1 MLKRTQLFRFAWW
14 ALLALGL
21 AASHGLAQ
29 SPLQLKVGDVTFTPG
44 GFLDFTSLYR
54 TTAVGS
60 GIGTNFAAIPFNN
73 ATAGRMSE
81 FRESAQNSRLT
92 LKVSAAP
99 GGLQLYTYLETDFLG
114 NQPANV
120 AVSSNSDTL
129 RLRVFFLDLRRGN
142 WEIAAGQDWSLL
154 TPGKLG
160 LSPMPSDVAYGQ
172 TVETNYQLGLTWA
185 RQPQF
190 RLLYHVSPHWTA
202 GVSLENG
209 EPYIGGSSGAPQA
222 VIPAAYTGQVNNGS
236 SNFSAPGFTPDI
248 IAKVAYDSDPAGKGL
263 HLEVAGLNS
272 NFRTF
277 TPATGLTQRAAGGG
291 LEADAS
297 LYAAPGFRLL
307 ANTFFG
313 DGGGRYFFGTA
324 PDLIVRQDGSVSP
337 VLTRGGM
344 AGFEWQALPTDMLY
358 AYYGGLAIKPSFDL
372 SGATPLGYGYPGAS
386 AAQNRSLQ
394 EATLGLNHTFW
405 KSPKYGSISLM
416 TQASYLV
423 RTPFAVAA
431 AAPKNA
437 HTTMLFANLRFALP

>member
-1 MLKRTQLFRFAWW
+1 MVLMLKRTQTLIAV
-14 ALLALGL
+14 LAL
-21 AASHGLAQ
+21 AAACALAQ
-29 SPLQLKVGDVTFTPG
+29 SPLQVKVGSLTFTPG
-44 GFLDFTSLYR
+44 GFLDFTSVYR

-60 GIGTNFAAIPFNN
+60 GIGTNFAAIPYNN
-73 ATAGRMSE
+73 TAAGRMSE

-99 GGLQLYTYLETDFLG
+99 AGLDLYTYLETDFLG
-114 NQPANV
+114 NQPSNV

-129 RLRVFFLDLRRGN
+129 RLRVFFLDVRRGG
-142 WEIAAGQDWSLL
+142 WEIVAGQDWSML
-154 TPGKLG
+154 TPGKVG
-160 LSPMPSDVAYGQ
+160 LSPMPGDIAYGQ
-172 TVETNYQLGLTWA
+172 TVDTNYQVGLTWA

-190 RLLYHVSPHWTA
+190 RLLYHASPHFTA

-222 VIPAAYTGQVNNGS
+222 TIPGAYAGQVNNGS

-248 IAKVAYDSDPAGKGL
+248 IAKLAYDSDPAGKGI

-291 LEADAS
+291 IEADAAA
-297 LYAAPGFRLL
+297 YVAPGFRLI

-313 DGGGRYFFGTA
+313 DGGGRYFFGMA
-324 PDLIVRQDGSVSP
+324 PDLVVRQDGSVSP
-337 VLTRGGM
+337 LLTRGGM

-358 AYYGGLAIKPSFDL
+358 TYYGGLAIKPGFDL
-372 SGATPLGYGYPGAS
+372 SGATPVGYGYPGAA
-386 AAQNRSLQ
+386 AAQNRSIQ

-405 KSPKYGSISLM
+405 KSAKYGSISLM

-431 AAPKNA
+431 VAPKNA
-437 HTTMLFANLRFALP
+437 HSTMLFANLRFSLP